1 MSSVFNRQHFTAP
14 MLANAF
20 THLGLKKNKHIQPKV
35 GNILQKLRQTSLKPK
50 PGVTMEKSTPIS
62 PIVSFFLVAVLVIS
76 QPNSKVT
83 SSSP

>member
-20 THLGLKKNKHIQPKV
+20 THLGLKKPKHIQPKA
-35 GNILQKLRQTSLKPK
+35 GNILQKLRQTSLKAE
-50 PGVTMEKSTPIS
+50 PGVTMEKGTLIST
-62 PIVSFFLVAVLVIS
+62 IVSFFLVAVLVIS

-83 SSSP
+83 SISP